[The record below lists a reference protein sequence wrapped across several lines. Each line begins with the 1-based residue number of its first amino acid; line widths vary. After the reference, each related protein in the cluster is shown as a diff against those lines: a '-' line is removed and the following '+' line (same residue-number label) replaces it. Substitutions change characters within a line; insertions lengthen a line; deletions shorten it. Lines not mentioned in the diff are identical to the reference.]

1 VELSAPGYGDALEA
15 ELDLPRSEAL
25 ALSPGDLV
33 HLSPRRA
40 RVFPAREGDVDS
52 LTSAGL

>member
-1 VELSAPGYGDALEA
+1 VEV
-15 ELDLPRSEAL
+15 ELDLPRSEVLAL
-25 ALSPGDLV
+25 ASGDEV

-40 RVFPAREGDVDS
+40 RVFPVREGEQDS